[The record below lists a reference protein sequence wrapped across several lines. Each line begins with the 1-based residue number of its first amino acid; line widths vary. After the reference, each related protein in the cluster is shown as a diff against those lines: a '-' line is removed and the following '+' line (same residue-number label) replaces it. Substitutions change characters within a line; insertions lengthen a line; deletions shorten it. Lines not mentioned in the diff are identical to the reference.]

1 MVTCQSSELGW
12 KVTVELPTDFLSL
25 GRGLSLCIVHYAL
38 CTVHYSYIFIRIH
51 TYLLFYTY
59 SYVFTISR
67 KNPTKSRD
75 FGTHA

>member
-25 GRGLSLCIVHYAL
+25 GRGLSLCTVHYAL

-67 KNPTKSRD
+67 ENPTKSRD